1 MTEEEQ
7 RRARIAAKLEEIG
20 SWGGNI
26 EAKRKAKESLFFD
39 PSADGKMTAEQQ
51 QAVLTATLKELGD
64 YGVKRRTVEESPFCD
79 PPVEVAPAK
88 STPPPPQATEE
99 EAKEAVIHP
108 QTEADKP
115 KEGVIGTT
123 PPAPAPQRVGKLK
136 NHKEDLA
143 AFRETYLQPARISHR
158 KAVYV
163 SDETQ
168 QRLDFVV
175 RRIGLRGANISGYV
189 ERVLREHLDG
199 YKDSIELWR
208 KL

>member
-51 QAVLTATLKELGD
+51 QAVLTAKLKELGD

-99 EAKEAVIHP
+99 EARRQSFIL
-108 QTEADKP
+108 
-115 KEGVIGTT
+115 
-123 PPAPAPQRVGKLK
+123 R
-136 NHKEDLA
+136 
-143 AFRETYLQPARISHR
+143 RRRIS
-158 KAVYV
+158 
-163 SDETQ
+163 
-168 QRLDFVV
+168 QR
-175 RRIGLRGANISGYV
+175 
-189 ERVLREHLDG
+189 REL
-199 YKDSIELWR
+199 
-208 KL
+208 

>member
-7 RRARIAAKLEEIG
+7 RRARLAAKQEAMDG
-20 SWGGNI
+20 MGGNA
-26 EAKRKAKESLFFD
+26 ETKRKAEVEAEAKVEESPFFD
-39 PSADGKMTAEQQ
+39 PPADGKMTAEQR
-51 QAVLTATLKELGD
+51 QAVLTAKLKGLGD
-64 YGVKRRTVEESPFCD
+64 YGVKRRTVEESPFFD
-79 PPVEVAPAK
+79 PPVEIELERSTPAHPPEKADEPKEEVISAAPASVPRKAK
-88 STPPPPQATEE
+88 S
-99 EAKEAVIHP
+99 
-108 QTEADKP
+108 
-115 KEGVIGTT
+115 
-123 PPAPAPQRVGKLK
+123 
-136 NHKEDLA
+136 HKEDLA

-175 RRIGLRGANISGYV
+175 RRIGLRGASISGYA

>member
-51 QAVLTATLKELGD
+51 QAVLTAKLKELGD
-64 YGVKRRTVEESPFCD
+64 YGVKRRTVEESPFFD
-79 PPVEVAPAK
+79 PPAEIELER
-88 STPPPPQATEE
+88 STLDPPPAEAEVPKEE
-99 EAKEAVIHP
+99 VIHP
-108 QTEADKP
+108 RTKADKP
-115 KEGVIGTT
+115 REELIATA
-123 PPAPAPQRVGKLK
+123 PPPPAPQRVGKLK

-175 RRIGLRGANISGYV
+175 RRIGLRGASISGYV

>member
-1 MTEEEQ
+1 MTIEEL
-7 RRARIAAKLEEIG
+7 RRARLAAKQEAMG
-20 SWGGNI
+20 GMGGNA
-26 EAKRKAKESLFFD
+26 ETKRKAQVETEAK
-39 PSADGKMTAEQQ
+39 
-51 QAVLTATLKELGD
+51 
-64 YGVKRRTVEESPFCD
+64 VEESPFFD
-79 PPVEVAPAK
+79 PPAK
-88 STPPPPQATEE
+88 IELERSPLDPPP
-99 EAKEAVIHP
+99 
-108 QTEADKP
+108 ADEP
-115 KEGVIGTT
+115 KEEVISAA
-123 PPAPAPQRVGKLK
+123 PPAPVHRKAK

-143 AFRETYLQPARISHR
+143 TFRETYLQPARISHR

-175 RRIGLRGANISGYV
+175 RRIGLRGASISGYV

>member
-1 MTEEEQ
+1 MTIEEL
-7 RRARIAAKLEEIG
+7 RRARLAAKQG
-20 SWGGNI
+20 AMGGMGGNA
-26 EAKRKAKESLFFD
+26 EAKRKAQAEAEAKVEESLFFD
-39 PSADGKMTAEQQ
+39 PPADGKMTAEQR
-51 QAVLTATLKELGD
+51 QAVLTAKLKELGD
-64 YGVKRRTVEESPFCD
+64 YGVKRRTVEESPFFD
-79 PPVEVAPAK
+79 PPAEIELERSTPAHPPEKADEPKEEVISAAPTSVPRKAK
-88 STPPPPQATEE
+88 S
-99 EAKEAVIHP
+99 
-108 QTEADKP
+108 
-115 KEGVIGTT
+115 
-123 PPAPAPQRVGKLK
+123 
-136 NHKEDLA
+136 HKEDLA
-143 AFRETYLQPARISHR
+143 AFRETYLQPVRISHR